1 MKVGV
6 IGLGSMGVGFAK
18 NLISAGYTV
27 SGFDIN
33 KERVEMLAKLGGN
46 ACSSPAE
53 VGAASDAVILMVFN
67 DANIRTVLYG
77 ENSLLSTLAPGKA
90 LLVTCTVG
98 DFIIQEIL
106 PDLKSRGI
114 RLLDTPLMGSC
125 EEAENGSLHIIV
137 AAEKADFEYAKPLL
151 SDMGKAL
158 YFMGEKPGFG
168 QLAKTCLQALFSLTF
183 ETAFEVISLAQKAN
197 LNMDEVHRLFKNSP
211 SSSVLF
217 HITEECIKNR
227 AFTGTNNP
235 LSILEKDINLV
246 LELSARY
253 GLKLGACKGT
263 AEIFKEAMTR
273 YANEDIFAAV
283 KVVEND

>member
-1 MKVGV
+1 MKVGI
-6 IGLGSMGVGFAK
+6 IGLGSMGLGFAK
-18 NLISAGYTV
+18 NLIAKGYSV

-33 KERVEMLAKLGGN
+33 SERMEMLAALGGN
-46 ACSSPAE
+46 ACKSPAD

-77 ENSLLSTLAPGKA
+77 EGPLLSTLTPGKV

-98 DFIIQEIL
+98 DAIINEVL
-106 PDLKSRGI
+106 PDLTSRGI
-114 RLLDTPLMGSC
+114 RVLDTPLMGSC
-125 EEAENGSLHIIV
+125 EEAENGSIHIIV
-137 AAEKADFEYAKPLL
+137 AAEKTDFEFAKPLL
-151 SDMGKAL
+151 LDMGSEL
-158 YFMGEKPGFG
+158 YFMGETPGSG

-183 ETAFEVISLAQKAN
+183 ETAFEVISLAKKAG

-217 HITEECIKNR
+217 HITEENIMNR

-246 LELSARY
+246 LKLSARY
-253 GLKLGACKGT
+253 GLKLGACEGT
-263 AEIFKEAMTR
+263 AKIFGEAMKL
-273 YANEDIFAAV
+273 YASEDIFAAV